1 MTLGHQHDDVGQI
14 HMVISCTDYDT
25 DHAVQ
30 IQLIK
35 QMHISFDM
43 REGRMRVSIY
53 CTNTKWRDYQWHY
66 ACKNTSWRLALIFR
80 CEFVKSALPTHMHM
94 YYRKSTLAARVQ
106 NAHEPHAN
114 VDVCTTIHTCI
125 CMYICMYMSLHSR
138 EIFRQCLKSHL
149 NVGGPSSDKLISECG
164 QLTQSNQI
172 KLSCV

>member
-94 YYRKSTLAARVQ
+94 YYRKSTSCGPRAKCTRAARECRRMYDHTYMHMYVHMHV
-106 NAHEPHAN
+106 HEF
-114 VDVCTTIHTCI
+114 T
-125 CMYICMYMSLHSR
+125 
-138 EIFRQCLKSHL
+138 
-149 NVGGPSSDKLISECG
+149 
-164 QLTQSNQI
+164 
-172 KLSCV
+172 